1 LATAILPLTLDV
13 EGARAESRASAMVPR
28 GTAALSAEAR
38 QAFGAG
44 MELLGVGEP
53 CEALQKL
60 EEAVACAPHY
70 SDGYVGLGIAYAMTS
85 QVYPALDSFE
95 RAAELD
101 PTNFY
106 AHFKLAQFHFKLRI
120 PDKGYEAAGRALN
133 CATTL
138 EEKRLVAQILKEERG
153 REAGGVRRPSW
164 SRPYSKFWLRVGW
177 ALFLIACLALILR
190 LR

>member
-13 EGARAESRASAMVPR
+13 EGARLDSRASAMEM
-28 GTAALSAEAR
+28 LEI
-38 QAFGAG
+38 
-44 MELLGVGEP
+44 GEP
-53 CEALQKL
+53 REAIQKL

-120 PDKGYEAAGRALN
+120 PDKGYEEAGRALK
-133 CATTL
+133 CATTP
-138 EEKRLVAQILKEERG
+138 EEKWLVAQILKEERG
-153 REAGGVRRPSW
+153 REAGGVRRPAW
-164 SRPYSKFWLRVGW
+164 SRPYSRFWLRVGG
-177 ALFLIACLALILR
+177 ALLLMGCLALILS